1 MENNPYNMRN
11 LPQIM
16 RSARKAAGLS
26 QYQIG
31 KLIGGKDQRYVQMLK
46 MDLPSSLQSYVS
58 SGLRSVMPM
67 NILILSIT
75 YLNFIPQPLLL
86 LIRHLMNV
94 QVMR

>member
-31 KLIGGKDQRYVQMLK
+31 KLIGGKDQRYVS
-46 MDLPSSLQSYVS
+46 DVEN
-58 SGLRSVMPM
+58 GLAKLACNRFKRKPD
-67 NILILSIT
+67 I
-75 YLNFIPQPLLL
+75 
-86 LIRHLMNV
+86 
-94 QVMR
+94 